1 LKLRD
6 ILGTIGAWSSFAASL
21 LAFDP
26 VLRIARIFGI
36 EPMDKVLVN
45 LAHVLK
51 YSIKAGLCQIRVE
64 GQENILSGGGSII
77 VGNHQSLV
85 ESFLPFYELRTMKP
99 KYISKDIL
107 GHCCIPS
114 VSFVLRNGGHCLIN
128 RQDREQALQA
138 IEKLGIDVNEGK
150 YSAIIFPEG
159 TRSLQG
165 GLQHFKTGGLKTLL
179 KCAPKAPIFIMII
192 HNGTKIYPKGLPRVT
207 AGSVVTLRFLPAL
220 NRADFANEDE
230 LIEHIHNL
238 MASNYAELEEEDH
251 RRLASATV
259 PPAG

>member
-1 LKLRD
+1 MRLRD
-6 ILGTIGAWSSFAASL
+6 IFGTIGAWSSFAASL

-26 VLRIARIFGI
+26 ALRIARIFGI
-36 EPMDKVLVN
+36 ESMDKVLVN

-64 GQENILSGGGSII
+64 GQENILQSSGAII

-107 GHCCIPS
+107 GHCFIPS

-128 RQDREQALQA
+128 RGDREQALQA
-138 IEKLGIDVNEGK
+138 IEKLGLEVNK
-150 YSAIIFPEG
+150 RKCSAIIFPEG

-179 KCAPKAPIFIMII
+179 KCAPEAPVFIMII

-207 AGSVVTLRFLPAL
+207 ADSVVTLRFLPVL
-220 NRADFANEDE
+220 NQADFANEDE

-238 MASNYAELEEEDH
+238 MAFNYTELEKEDH
-251 RRLASATV
+251 QRLSSAV
-259 PPAG
+259 G

>member
-1 LKLRD
+1 M
-6 ILGTIGAWSSFAASL
+6 GAWSSFAASL

-26 VLRIARIFGI
+26 ALRIARVFGI
-36 EPMDKVLVN
+36 DPMDKVLVN
-45 LAHVLK
+45 LAHTLK

-64 GQENILSGGGSII
+64 GKENILNHGGAII

-85 ESFLPFYELRTMKP
+85 ESFLPFYELRTMRP

-128 RQDREQALQA
+128 RKDREQALQA
-138 IEKLGIDVNEGK
+138 IEKLGLEVNKGK

-165 GLQHFKTGGLKTLL
+165 DLQHFKTGGLKTLL
-179 KCAPKAPIFIMII
+179 KCAPEAPILVMII

-207 AGSVVTLRFLPAL
+207 AGSVVTLRFLPSL
-220 NRADFANEDE
+220 KRIDFVDDDK
-230 LIEHIHNL
+230 LIEHIHDL
-238 MASNYAELEEEDH
+238 MAQNYAELEEEDLQ
-251 RRLASATV
+251 RLNSEV
-259 PPAG
+259 K